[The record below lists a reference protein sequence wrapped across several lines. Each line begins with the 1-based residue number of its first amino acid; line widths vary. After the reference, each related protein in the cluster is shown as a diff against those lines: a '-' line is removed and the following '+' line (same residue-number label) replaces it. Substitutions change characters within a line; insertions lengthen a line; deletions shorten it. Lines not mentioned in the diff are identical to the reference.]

1 MLDPYKRLISIIL
14 FGISIVN
21 YFKLIDLNES
31 KMNDLTYFA
40 LIIVIVTI
48 LAFLVIKKYS
58 EIKICQPN
66 VFTIGFILIVDS
78 VFIKSLIDGNIID
91 NYIIIIFTFLVLLAL
106 NISLIFEL
114 SD

>member
-48 LAFLVIKKYS
+48 LAFLVIKK
-58 EIKICQPN
+58 
-66 VFTIGFILIVDS
+66 
-78 VFIKSLIDGNIID
+78 
-91 NYIIIIFTFLVLLAL
+91 
-106 NISLIFEL
+106 
-114 SD
+114 